1 MKIDTYTIASIACRL
16 KTYLDF
22 KQARNIKKV
31 EVINYLTADKIMK
44 IRNDYE
50 WHQKRKQF
58 TSSIFTTLYDL
69 YNSKVINID
78 TIMAIFIDYYI
89 RTGKPMNYNTKMS
102 FEELKSRLRFLSVLD
117 ANAQLE
123 KLEAIHNEYKQQSA
137 FNKFSGQKLTLFGVN
152 EQQENKLYELV
163 KSGEISFILFAFFM
177 EKSKFTID
185 ESKIKDLYFLK
196 FVRLMK
202 YAIQKQIK
210 IEKIKYEV

>member
-31 EVINYLTADKIMK
+31 EVIDYLTADKIMK

-58 TSSIFTTLYDL
+58 TSPIFTTLYDL

-117 ANAQLE
+117 VNAQLE

-196 FVRLMK
+196 FVRLIK